1 MLGRARTGTRFILLA
16 MIAPLVAAC
25 TTTTAPKGTT
35 DATQPKAQMPI
46 SGSASSSGFFAP
58 VTKYVEPSLADPC
71 ITAAANKYFL
81 PEKVISAVDSRS
93 GAAGGTDVIL
103 KVDLRSAVCSVTAKG
118 TVRSVVDT
126 TPMSADQAA
135 ANAAAAAA
143 AANKAPAKK
152 AEVVKASAKGKTKAK
167 AK

>member
-35 DATQPKAQMPI
+35 DATTTKAQMPI

>member
-1 MLGRARTGTRFILLA
+1 MFGYPRTAPRFFLLA

-25 TTTTAPKGTT
+25 TTTAPSDTT
-35 DATQPKAQMPI
+35 QSKVQMPV
-46 SGSASSSGFFAP
+46 SGSSTSSGLFAP

-71 ITAAANKYFL
+71 IVAAANKYFL
-81 PEKVISAVDSRS
+81 PEKVIRAVDKRP
-93 GAAGGTDVIL
+93 GAGGATDVIL

-118 TVRSVVDT
+118 TVRSVIDT

-135 ANAAAAAA
+135 ANAAAAAKE
-143 AANKAPAKK
+143 AANKAAKK
-152 AEVVKASAKGKTKAK
+152 SNVVQASAKGKAK

>member
-25 TTTTAPKGTT
+25 TTTAPTGTT

-46 SGSASSSGFFAP
+46 SGSTSSSGFFAP

>member
-1 MLGRARTGTRFILLA
+1 MLGRARTGTRFIILA

-35 DATQPKAQMPI
+35 GATQPKAQMPI

-152 AEVVKASAKGKTKAK
+152 AEVVKASAKGKAK

>member
-143 AANKAPAKK
+143 SASASKAPAKK
-152 AEVVKASAKGKTKAK
+152 NDVVKASAKGKAK